1 MAALTSL
8 SSVQVMVND
17 EHFSVPESG
26 VHRLSDSH
34 GLHDVFAWRQNSCLL
49 LVGSSKLAVKVCY
62 DRVDV
67 WAHPSL
73 ADSLHGLCG
82 HYNFYI
88 NDDFTGR
95 SGTVHPLST
104 WPNADFPMSWRV
116 RPLGCSN

>member
-1 MAALTSL
+1 MNSEL
-8 SSVQVMVND
+8 N
-17 EHFSVPESG
+17 HVPESG
-26 VHRLSDSH
+26 VHRLSCVH
-34 GLHDVFAWRQNSCLL
+34 GLHDVFAWRQDSCLV
-49 LVGSSKLAVKVCY
+49 LVGSSKLSVKVCA
-62 DRVDV
+62 DRVDL

-95 SGTVHPLST
+95 SGNVHALAS

-116 RPLGCSN
+116 GLLMLS